1 MPGDETPANQL
12 IYKLKREN
20 RRDVV
25 GYIADELTE
34 SIRESLKV
42 DENTIFTCVPRRR
55 RARIKYGIDHAQNL
69 GRAVAKN
76 FGADFQ
82 MLLRS
87 KSKNAQKKS
96 KSREERLKNAQFV
109 LLNEDLDL
117 SGKTVVIIDDIVTTG
132 ASLGA
137 AALNVKS
144 LAPKKIIG
152 ASIAIAYK
160 DAYTPLSTSDR
171 FKNK

>member
-1 MPGDETPANQL
+1 
-12 IYKLKREN
+12 
-20 RRDVV
+20 
-25 GYIADELTE
+25 
-34 SIRESLKV
+34 
-42 DENTIFTCVPRRR
+42 
-55 RARIKYGIDHAQNL
+55 
-69 GRAVAKN
+69 
-76 FGADFQ
+76 
-82 MLLRS
+82 MLS
-87 KSKNAQKKS
+87 
-96 KSREERLKNAQFV
+96 
-109 LLNEDLDL
+109 NEDLDL

-160 DAYTPLSTSDR
+160 DAYTPLSASDR